1 MSWSIFYGDIH
12 NHNAHG
18 YGVGS
23 IERSV
28 DVARTHLDFFAFTGH
43 SSWHDMERMEGGR
56 EMHWSKGYARLR
68 DTWPQVQQVIAD
80 ANRDGAFCAFLGFEW
95 HSSRFGDQ
103 CVVFPGDH
111 RPICYA
117 DSVPALRRFCVEER
131 ALMIP
136 HHLAYPTGHRGV
148 DWEQFDA
155 CCTPVVEVFSEH
167 GNSEDDRGPFTF
179 HTHSMGGR
187 ETANTVRAALARG
200 LRFGFVGSSD
210 DHAGFPGAY
219 GEGLM
224 AALCEDLSR
233 DRILDAIRARR
244 VYALTGDRIEVDFTV
259 NGAPMGANIDAGDRV
274 EVAYRISGR
283 DELDVVE
290 VIQDG
295 VVVHRSFPRTA
306 VDPAE
311 ALSGPVQVRL
321 EWGWGPWGALALDRI
336 TDWRF
341 DVTVAGGRILRHF
354 PCLQSMPF
362 DEQRRHRFHAHARAA
377 VGGAAAAAAAPV
389 AAARSSSSLS
399 VVSYTARQ
407 NAYRENPNQSVV
419 LEIAGDASAALTVDM
434 TAPAA
439 MRTETTLGRL
449 LDGSSHHFT
458 GPFPKEAWQWH
469 RIVPLAA
476 SALADRVVLPVP
488 ASRSHVYLRVRQKNG
503 HMAWVSPVFVNHR

>member
-1 MSWSIFYGDIH
+1 MTWTVFYGDIH

-56 EMHWSKGYARLR
+56 EQHWSRGFARLR
-68 DTWPQVQQVIAD
+68 ETWPRVQGVIAD
-80 ANRDGAFCAFLGFEW
+80 ANRDGEFCAFLGFEW
-95 HSSRFGDQ
+95 HSSAYGDQ
-103 CVVFPGDH
+103 CVVFPRDH
-111 RPICYA
+111 RPIHYA
-117 DSVPALRRFCVEER
+117 DSVTALRRFCMEEG

-148 DWEQFDA
+148 NWECFDEA
-155 CCTPVVEVFSEH
+155 CTPVVEVFSEH
-167 GNSEDDRGPFTF
+167 GNSEDDRGPYTF

-187 ETANTVRAALARG
+187 ETANTVRAALAQG

-233 DRILDAIRARR
+233 ERILEAIRARR
-244 VYALTGDRIEVDFTV
+244 VYALTGDRIEVSFTV
-259 NGAPMGANIDAGDRV
+259 EGSPMGASIEAGRQA
-274 EVAYRISGR
+274 EVAYTVAGR

-295 VVVHRSFPRTA
+295 VVVHRSYPRQAT
-306 VDPAE
+306 PASE
-311 ALSGPVQVRL
+311 AFEQPVQLRL

-336 TDWRF
+336 TDWRMG
-341 DVTVAGGRILRHF
+341 VALERGAIRRVF

-362 DEQRRHRFHAHARAA
+362 DEQRRHRFQRE
-377 VGGAAAAAAAPV
+377 GE
-389 AAARSSSSLS
+389 RRLEIT
-399 VVSYTARQ
+399 SYTARQ
-407 NAYRENPNQSVV
+407 DAYRENPNQSVV
-419 LEIAGDASAALTVDM
+419 LEVAADAACGVTVDM
-434 TAPAA
+434 DAPVPMSGKA
-439 MRTETTLGRL
+439 TLGEL
-449 LDGSSHHFT
+449 FDGSRHWFT
-458 GPFPKEAWQWH
+458 GPFPKEAIQWH
-469 RIVPLAA
+469 RVVPLA
-476 SALADRVVLPVP
+476 SSSLTDRVSLPVP
-488 ASRSHVYLRVRQKNG
+488 DGRSNVYLRVRQRNG
-503 HMAWVSPVFVNHR
+503 HMAWVSPVFINYR